1 MLTHTRQAVEGR
13 RDKKTMY
20 DYLKSVNTKVE
31 DELFRLVQDGNNF
44 EVRGRKEV
52 KRNLVDYQENNL
64 RDAICK
70 IMEAIWGD

>member
-64 RDAICK
+64 Q
-70 IMEAIWGD
+70 